1 MGPKLIGPSPLP
13 TGGSAGPLCPS
24 VKRSVQGVG
33 SGHVR
38 ELRWKSGALVRS
50 DSVQPCGSDNMVH
63 IRRTDRPRGTLT
75 RGAVPYHAKVL
86 YAVTIGPDAWVPT
99 RCIHVTQQA
108 RACSMIWAASRR
120 GKGGR

>member
-1 MGPKLIGPSPLP
+1 MGPKWIGPSPLP
-13 TGGSAGPLCPS
+13 TGGSAGLLCPS
-24 VKRSVQGVG
+24 VKQLVQGVG

-50 DSVQPCGSDNMVH
+50 DSVQP
-63 IRRTDRPRGTLT
+63 RGTMT
-75 RGAVPYHAKVL
+75 RGAVPCRATVL
-86 YAVTIGPDAWVPT
+86 YAVTIGPDARVPT